1 MTAVTEHGPKWKPL
15 IGSGVFALLWVL
27 VAVARPT
34 TTFHLA
40 PAIVALWPALAGGGG
55 RKLLISATGFLLAAL
70 ATLLLS
76 ATGMLQGPTLLRW
89 GGPAVESFFAA
100 GVGASLG
107 FFISWG
113 KARDGANVLERP

>member
-1 MTAVTEHGPKWKPL
+1 M
-15 IGSGVFALLWVL
+15 IGSGLFALIWIL

-40 PAIVALWPALAGGGG
+40 PAIVALWPALAGEGG
-55 RKLLISATGFLLAAL
+55 RKLIISASGSLVAAL

-76 ATGMLQGPTLLRW
+76 ATGMLQGPTLLPW
-89 GGPAVESFFAA
+89 GGPAVESVFAA

-107 FFISWG
+107 FFISTG
-113 KARDGANVLERP
+113 KARDRGMALERL